1 MNGNFSQ
8 AENRVREMNN
18 ITRGYLERSNRS
30 FQRPSAVVS
39 VPRFEP
45 VPTQDVHTESD
56 TCRDIPQTDPCKKNN
71 HSCGCSHPLDKLFH
85 GTDGEKNL
93 ILLLILLLINEKA
106 DIKVIIA
113 LIYLIL

>member
-18 ITRGYLERSNRS
+18 ITRSYLERSNRS
-30 FQRPSAVVS
+30 FQKPPAVVS

-45 VPTQDVHTESD
+45 VPTQTVHKEAEICHDDQQNESC
-56 TCRDIPQTDPCKKNN
+56 TRNMPCR
-71 HSCGCSHPLDKLFH
+71 SCSNPLDKLFK
-85 GTDGEKNL
+85 GADGEKNL

>member
-1 MNGNFSQ
+1 MNSNFSQ

-30 FQRPSAVVS
+30 FQKPSAVVS

-45 VPTQDVHTESD
+45 VQTLHKESEICDNSSHNEHPCARTMHT
-56 TCRDIPQTDPCKKNN
+56 
-71 HSCGCSHPLDKLFH
+71 CSSSNPLDKLFNNP
-85 GTDGEKNL
+85 DGEKNL

-106 DIKVIIA
+106 DIKLIMA